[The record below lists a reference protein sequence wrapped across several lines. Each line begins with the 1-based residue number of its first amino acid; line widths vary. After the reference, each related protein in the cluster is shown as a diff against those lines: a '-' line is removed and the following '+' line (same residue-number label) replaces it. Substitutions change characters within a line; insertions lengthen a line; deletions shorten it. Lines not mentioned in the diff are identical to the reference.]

1 MRPVRNPGILVVLL
15 YILPATTAQN
25 GPAMRPTNDAKVCV
39 AGVAN
44 ASPALAMQERLT
56 DRLVNSLKQNK
67 IDAVMM
73 DSTTTIQAKLRPT
86 QENGGESKDKDC
98 TYILLTQIFD
108 PRTRPFEPQAP
119 TISIGGKRPSLDAS
133 DPQPIHRDNL
143 QINYALYRNDRP
155 KPVLDTALLAEPSAN
170 VADSF
175 LLAMDREANRVS
187 HELKRN

>member
-1 MRPVRNPGILVVLL
+1 M
-15 YILPATTAQN
+15 TAQ
-25 GPAMRPTNDAKVCV
+25 ASQPTRDARVCV

-44 ASPALAMQERLT
+44 ASTALALQERLT
-56 DRLVNSLKQNK
+56 DRLLNSLKESK

-73 DSTTTIQAKLRPT
+73 DSTTTTQAKLRPT
-86 QENGGESKDKDC
+86 QENGEESKDKDC
-98 TYILLTQIFD
+98 AYILLTQIFD
-108 PRTRPFEPQAP
+108 PRTRSFEPQVP

-133 DPQPIHRDNL
+133 DSEPIHRDNL

-175 LLAMDREANRVS
+175 LLAMGREANRVS
-187 HELKRN
+187 HELKKK